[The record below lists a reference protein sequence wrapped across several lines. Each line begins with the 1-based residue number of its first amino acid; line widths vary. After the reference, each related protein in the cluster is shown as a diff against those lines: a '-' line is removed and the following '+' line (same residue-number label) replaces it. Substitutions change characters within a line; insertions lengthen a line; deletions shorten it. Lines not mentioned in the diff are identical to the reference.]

1 MASSLPPISSVGAPP
16 TGDAAAHTAMS
27 EAPSRLDPMPN
38 PYADRLAAIPVDRRE
53 VEVLGGTTAY
63 WVYGDDDAD
72 TTIVAVHGFRGEH
85 HGLDPVVAHLPGIRV
100 VSPDLPGF
108 GETAPLPRR
117 AHDLD
122 TYARWLRA
130 FAEAVAPDA
139 VVLGHSFGSIVA
151 SAAVV
156 GGLSTPKLILV
167 NPIGAPALEGPRGV
181 LTRLAVFYYLAGA
194 RLPRALGEGLLRNGL
209 IVRVMS
215 NAMAKTRDPA
225 LRRFVHEQH
234 DEYFSRFAD
243 RDVLHE
249 AFVTSVSHDVRE
261 FAPRIAQPTLLIAAE
276 QDDITP
282 IEAERHLATLFP
294 DAQLVEIP
302 AVGHLIHYE
311 TPQAAADAIREFL
324 G

>member
-1 MASSLPPISSVGAPP
+1 
-16 TGDAAAHTAMS
+16 
-27 EAPSRLDPMPN
+27 MPN
-38 PYADRLAAIPVDRRE
+38 PYAAQLAEIPVVRRE
-53 VEVLGGTTAY
+53 VALLGGTTAY
-63 WVYGDDDAD
+63 WVYGDDTAT

-100 VSPDLPGF
+100 ISPDLPGF
-108 GETAPLPRR
+108 GETAPLVGH

-122 TYARWLRA
+122 TYAEWLRQ
-130 FAEAVAPDA
+130 FVETVAPDA

-151 SAAVV
+151 SAAVA

-194 RLPRALGEGLLRNGL
+194 KLPRPVGEGLLRNGI

-249 AFVTSVSHDVRE
+249 AFVTSVSHDVRA

-276 QDDITP
+276 KDDITP

-294 DAQLVEIP
+294 NAELVEIP
-302 AVGHLIHYE
+302 EVGHLIHYE
-311 TPQAAADAIREFL
+311 TPRAAASAIREFL
-324 G
+324 A